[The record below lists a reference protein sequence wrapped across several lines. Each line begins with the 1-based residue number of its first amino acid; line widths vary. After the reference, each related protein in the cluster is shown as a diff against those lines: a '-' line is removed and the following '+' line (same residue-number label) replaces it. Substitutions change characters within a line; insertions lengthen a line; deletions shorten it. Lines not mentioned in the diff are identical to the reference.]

1 MKKLVLLILLF
12 VSGVSYSQAWENSS
26 SNNTVYL
33 GQDENNYPIYKNVR
47 PFESLGSKIA
57 MTTLVSGI
65 SAFFTYMII
74 DRRKERKAQELE
86 QEQHPLI
93 QENVEI

>member
-33 GQDENNYPIYKNVR
+33 GQDENNYPIYKTVN
-47 PFESLGSKIA
+47 PFVSLGSKIA
-57 MTTLVSGI
+57 ASVFGVFASGLTTK
-65 SAFFTYMII
+65 II
-74 DRRKERKAQELE
+74 HDRRKERKRKE
-86 QEQHPLI
+86 QEPLL
-93 QENVEI
+93 QKNVEI

>member
-1 MKKLVLLILLF
+1 MKKLVLLVALSL
-12 VSGVSYSQAWENSS
+12 SGLSYGQAWENSG
-26 SNNTVYL
+26 SNNSVYV

>member
-1 MKKLVLLILLF
+1 M
-12 VSGVSYSQAWENSS
+12 S
-26 SNNTVYL
+26 
-33 GQDENNYPIYKNVR
+33 
-47 PFESLGSKIA
+47 
-57 MTTLVSGI
+57 TLVSGI
-65 SAFFTYMII
+65 GAFFTYMII

>member
-1 MKKLVLLILLF
+1 MKKLVLLVALSL
-12 VSGVSYSQAWENSS
+12 SGLSYGQAWENSG
-26 SNNTVYL
+26 SNNSVYV

-65 SAFFTYMII
+65 SAFITYII
-74 DRRKERKAQELE
+74 VDRRKERKAQELE

>member
-1 MKKLVLLILLF
+1 MKKLVLLVALSL
-12 VSGVSYSQAWENSS
+12 SGLSYGQAWENSG
-26 SNNTVYL
+26 SNNSVYV

-47 PFESLGSKIA
+47 PFESLDSKIA
-57 MTTLVSGI
+57 ITTLVSGI
-65 SAFFTYMII
+65 GAFITYII
-74 DRRKERKAQELE
+74 VDRRKERKAQELE